1 MKEKKYALFLGVEA
15 VALILLTRV
24 LNFKAESIFD
34 LLSYPLQKLSD
45 FLGFLSLKSSFGNA
59 VAIGVYV
66 LICLV
71 PIFALLF
78 KAKRKTFQKADSLL
92 VLMSAV
98 LFVVIYLLI
107 NPTEMGMLGYIESSA
122 VMVAFSFWSL
132 FVGYLILKFT
142 SSLQK
147 ADSSKTEKLLSAL
160 LKIIG
165 AVFVFSLCTVKS
177 AATGIGIMNFLAF
190 VNLAVPNV
198 FGVVAVFGSLNLLS
212 EIITDKYSEFAVK
225 ATENLSQLCI
235 LGVKVSVLVS
245 ALYNVLQLR
254 FINELSNVNFKVEI
268 PLLSLGFIL
277 TVLVMS
283 KYIRDSKAL
292 KEDNDSFI

>member
-1 MKEKKYALFLGVEA
+1 MKEKKYALCLGAEA
-15 VALILLTRV
+15 LLLILLTRV
-24 LNFKAESIFD
+24 LSLKAESIFD

-45 FLGFLSLKSSFGNA
+45 FLGSLSLKSSFGNA
-59 VAIGVYV
+59 VAIGIYV

-71 PIFALLF
+71 PVFALLF
-78 KAKRKTFQKADSLL
+78 KVKRKSFQKADSLL

-98 LFVVIYLLI
+98 LFAVIYLLI
-107 NPTEMGMLGYIESSA
+107 NPTEMGMHGYNESSA

-132 FVGYLILKFT
+132 FIGYLILKFT

-147 ADSSKTEKLLSAL
+147 ADSSKTEKLLSVL

-165 AVFVFSLCTVKS
+165 AVFAFSLCTVRP
-177 AATGIGIMNFLAF
+177 AATGIGMMNALSF
-190 VNLAVPNV
+190 VNSAVSNV
-198 FGVVAVFGSLNLLS
+198 FGIVAVFGSLNLLS
-212 EIITDKYSEFAVK
+212 EIVTDKYSEATVK
-225 ATENLSQLCI
+225 ATENLSRICI
-235 LGVKVSVLVS
+235 LGVRVSVLVS

-254 FINELSNVNFKVEI
+254 LINELSNVNFKVEI

-283 KYIRDSKAL
+283 KYIKDSKAL